1 MKKII
6 LFLSILALIGSP
18 VLASAQANIPDPGET
33 VLAGGPG
40 GVVDLIRIITNWM
53 FTILLVLAVVFILL
67 AAYKYL
73 MSGGGEEVGAAHKML
88 LYAVVAIAV
97 AFLAKGIVFVVAELV
112 TSGGGSSSLNGGY
125 GDNGGNLQIQYQ
137 TDKFGVRI
145 GL

>member
-1 MKKII
+1 MKKFI
-6 LFLSILALIGSP
+6 LFLSVLALIGAP
-18 VLASAQANIPDPGET
+18 IMASAQANIPDPGET
-33 VLAGGPG
+33 VLRDGPG
-40 GVVDLIRIITNWM
+40 GVVELIRTITNWM
-53 FTILLVLAVVFILL
+53 FTILLVAAVVFILL

-88 LYAVVAIAV
+88 LYAAVAIAV

-112 TSGGGSSSLNGGY
+112 TTGGGGSSFN